1 MTSNNKII
9 QKIDMQIE
17 RIENL
22 IEQLLGGIDVSELS
36 TSERLTHASRLMGL
50 VQRDIALK
58 QTIQLDQP
66 ENRENLLIA
75 AFMRQMR
82 GETSSSEA
90 MRIVEQ
96 DPLQGIEAPS
106 EEEEDG

>member
-1 MTSNNKII
+1 MSKII
-9 QKIDMQIE
+9 QKIDAQVE
-17 RIENL
+17 RIET
-22 IEQLLGGIDVSELS
+22 IVDKLLDGINIDELT
-36 TSERLTHASRLMGL
+36 TSERLTHVSRFISL
-50 VQRDIALK
+50 VQRGIALK

-106 EEEEDG
+106 EEDG